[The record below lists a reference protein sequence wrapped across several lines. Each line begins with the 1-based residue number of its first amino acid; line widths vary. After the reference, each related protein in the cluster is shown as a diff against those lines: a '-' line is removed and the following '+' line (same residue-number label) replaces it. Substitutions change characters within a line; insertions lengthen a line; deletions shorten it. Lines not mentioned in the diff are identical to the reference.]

1 MCSHVRYR
9 HSRLATRV
17 LLIPVSL
24 CLWANT
30 VHADLDDEMEAM
42 FGTLVNVTAP
52 TAHLGQRRGVL
63 SAGSVVSRNRI
74 VDAHPVSFVPPS
86 FEAGCGGIDLFGGS
100 FSFINVEQFTN
111 LLRSIA
117 SNAAGYAFQLAL
129 TTMAPSAAEIIEQ
142 LQKKVAQINALS
154 ANSCQLAQG
163 LVNDT
168 ASALTGKRVGEASLM
183 ADLYELGD
191 VFENRSTVT
200 GKGPLESVYEQVP
213 AAAAEQ
219 FEGNLV
225 WKALTDSEVEGWYSH
240 GDQALLE
247 ALMSLT
253 GSLVVGS
260 AEGGLQEA
268 PDGGVN
274 LPTAFLPPTL
284 TVSDLLYGSGEGE
297 TQRVVVWRCASRSE
311 CREPTQ
317 AEIELEG
324 LIPRVRALLVG
335 DPSRVGLIDKFRLG
349 VEELSAEEK
358 GFMEHAPLGLGGGL
372 RTLAR
377 LEPGMAQG
385 FADRAV
391 PMLAVEMLQTLVRD
405 LLSSVRLATGSLQHT
420 HTTQLL
426 QHLDAVRED
435 IWTESSALAQR
446 YGNPNELLE
455 TYRNLLAQYKAPSY
469 LDLTQAAPGEAAV
482 ETDAAP

>member
-1 MCSHVRYR
+1 MPSPSNR
-9 HSRLATRV
+9 HRHLV
-17 LLIPVSL
+17 LVVSG
-24 CLWANT
+24 CLVASAP
-30 VHADLDDEMEAM
+30 VHADLDAEMETM
-42 FGTLVNVTAP
+42 FGTLVNVTEP

-74 VDAHPVSFVPPS
+74 VDTNLVSFVPPS

-100 FSFINVEQFTN
+100 FSFVNVEQFTN

-142 LQKKVAQINALS
+142 LQKKVQQMNQLFGS
-154 ANSCQLAQG
+154 SCQLAQG
-163 LVNDT
+163 IVNDT

-200 GKGPLESVYEQVP
+200 GQGPLESVYAQVP

-225 WKALTDSEVEGWYSH
+225 WKALTDSEVQGWYSH
-240 GDQALLE
+240 GDKALLE

-253 GSLVVGS
+253 GSLIVGS
-260 AEGGLQEA
+260 AEGGLQETS
-268 PDGGVN
+268 DGGRN
-274 LPTAFLPPTL
+274 LATTFLPPTL
-284 TVSDLLYGSGEGE
+284 TVSDLLYGRGDAE
-297 TQRVVVWRCASRSE
+297 TQRVMVWRCASLTE
-311 CREPTQ
+311 CRDPTK
-317 AEIELEG
+317 AEITLEG

-335 DPSRVGLIDKFRLG
+335 DASRAGLIDRFRLG
-349 VEELSAEEK
+349 VDELSAEEK

-377 LEPGMAQG
+377 LEPGMARG
-385 FADRAV
+385 FADRAA

-435 IWTESSALAQR
+435 IWTEYGTLAER

-469 LDLTQAAPGEAAV
+469 LELMQAAPGEASA
-482 ETDAAP
+482 EAEASH